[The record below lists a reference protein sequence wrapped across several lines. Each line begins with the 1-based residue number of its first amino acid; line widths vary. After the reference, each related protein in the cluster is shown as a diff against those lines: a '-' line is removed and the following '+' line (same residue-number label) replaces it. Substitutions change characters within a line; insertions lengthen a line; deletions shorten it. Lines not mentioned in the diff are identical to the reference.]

1 MRCTQCGWIVENT
14 PCPCGATKQ
23 ARAALVPI
31 GTKIVARPCRGTSR
45 IAWEA
50 GTVTAHVGRV
60 HQITTPFRQ
69 FWGEAQDLLPE
80 SPRRGEALT
89 DGTRVWAVWLD
100 GRWYPGTVDD
110 AEGPLRHVTWDD
122 GDSMWLE
129 ANYIVPLVV
138 ESGRP
143 KVGALILA
151 KRWDGD
157 FEPARV
163 KDEGES
169 EFCVAFADGEE
180 AWVTEDDMQS
190 FPPHPFLE

>member
-1 MRCTQCGWIVENT
+1 MLFRS
-14 PCPCGATKQ
+14 
-23 ARAALVPI
+23 LVPI

-69 FWGEAQDLLPE
+69 FWCEAQDLLPE

-190 FPPHPFLE
+190 FPPNPFLE